1 MPISRH
7 ALNDAAQR
15 FGTPLYVYDE
25 AELGAALRRVQRA
38 FGTARLFYAMKA
50 NPNLHLLRR
59 YAEAGLGFECVS
71 LGELQRA
78 EAVGAAGEHLILNGP
93 AKSDAEYA
101 AAAHLGATIVVDR
114 EEEVVL
120 LPPGSRV
127 LLRVNP
133 AMNVSTHDHL
143 ATGTARS
150 KFGLTPEQVPAVL
163 HELTDAGHEVLGL
176 HVHIGSAIEKA
187 EDFTAAF
194 DRIVGLRAV
203 TGDLSVLNVGGG
215 WSLNADLDGIAFEA
229 HEAARAF
236 GAELWAEPGRY
247 LVASAGWLLTRVVG
261 TKRTGRNFCLV
272 DAGMTEFLRPM
283 LYGAAHPLYPMW
295 DALAHE
301 VWDIAGPAC
310 ESGDLLA
317 RGVTLPTPQRGH
329 LLVIGE
335 AGAYGASMS
344 SSYLSRTRPAEAL
357 WNGTDWQLIRRRE
370 TPQELWATELTE

>member
-229 HEAARAF
+229 HEAARVF

-344 SSYLSRTRPAEAL
+344 STYLSRTRPAEAL